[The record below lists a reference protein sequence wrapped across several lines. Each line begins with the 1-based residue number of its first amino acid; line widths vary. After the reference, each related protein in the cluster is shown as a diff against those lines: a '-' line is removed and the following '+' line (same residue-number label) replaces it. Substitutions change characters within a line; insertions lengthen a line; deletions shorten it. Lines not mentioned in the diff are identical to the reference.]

1 MPFFLKDPVY
11 SIFRKE
17 KKHFPPGG
25 LPLPMCPIYKVSK
38 LITESFA
45 PHIAAGKT
53 YFAHIYP
60 NPLVWKH
67 KENDHQ
73 ILFMVTKCRDKYF
86 CIHWILCSR
95 RFYETLRYTLN
106 WSPLCP
112 CEKNSLDRTNI
123 KEKNY
128 YNKCKEA

>member
-1 MPFFLKDPVY
+1 MLLIQVCNLSVIVNCVTNSLNRSQCLCLCLCSHCSRCSY
-11 SIFRKE
+11 CMYCIFRKE
-17 KKHFPPGG
+17 IKKILPGG

-38 LITESFA
+38 LKTESFA

-86 CIHWILCSR
+86 CIH
-95 RFYETLRYTLN
+95 
-106 WSPLCP
+106 
-112 CEKNSLDRTNI
+112 
-123 KEKNY
+123 
-128 YNKCKEA
+128 